1 MSAGYNLEEAWTGSA
16 ALESARRGAP
26 DLVILD
32 LGLPDMDG
40 QVVLTRL
47 REWLK
52 APVIILSARNQE
64 AQKVAA
70 LDGAPTIT

>member
-1 MSAGYNLEEAWTGSA
+1 MDRQSALWK
-16 ALESARRGAP
+16 RPQRGAP

-70 LDGAPTIT
+70 LDGAPTTT